1 MGILNCWWPAHR
13 SFFSHRSF
21 SEDGSGGGRH
31 PDARSLSH
39 AIGAACLP
47 VGRGYT
53 LQVRATRQPTL
64 GGLSVP
70 IPCRSSATHERCE
83 HQD

>member
-1 MGILNCWWPAHR
+1 MGILNCWWAAHR

-31 PDARSLSH
+31 PDARSLAH

-53 LQVRATRQPTL
+53 LQAPSFKFWQFIPSAAS
-64 GGLSVP
+64 GGFPLLSL
-70 IPCRSSATHERCE
+70 A
-83 HQD
+83 D

>member
-1 MGILNCWWPAHR
+1 MSILNCWWPAHR

-39 AIGAACLP
+39 AIGAGLYTASPRHSPTNPWRAFRFYPLP
-47 VGRGYT
+47 MPVF
-53 LQVRATRQPTL
+53 
-64 GGLSVP
+64 
-70 IPCRSSATHERCE
+70 SSALAK
-83 HQD
+83 